1 MCAHIFPV
9 GTIYHSCIGAIGKMS
24 RLSEALE
31 NGSESAVQSTDIL
44 FWLKFPSCFS
54 CGMQDSLHPAPFS
67 VCREL
72 YTPPFLTLR
81 DGSSRASWV
90 CGGSTSSLRCQY
102 ILAPC
107 WCVTLAAV
115 CEMSCTTCAGALR
128 DSGCRWICMRLA
140 GYTTRSSEAFHA
152 LQGMQRCACTC
163 SPGTLLD
170 RIANELIAVRVEG
183 AYCSSHPQVLIVS
196 VGSAVSL
203 RASILEYKRRA
214 VEE

>member
-1 MCAHIFPV
+1 MHTSFQQAPLI
-9 GTIYHSCIGAIGKMS
+9 SACIGAIGKMS

-31 NGSESAVQSTDIL
+31 NASESAVQSTDNL
-44 FWLKFPSCFS
+44 FCLKVMSCFS

-72 YTPPFLTLR
+72 YTPPFHTLR

-90 CGGSTSSLRCQY
+90 CGGSTGSLRCQH

-115 CEMSCTTCAGALR
+115 CEMSCTTCAGALS
-128 DSGCRWICMRLA
+128 DSGCRWTCMRLA
-140 GYTTRSSEAFHA
+140 GCTTRSSKAVHE
-152 LQGMQRCACTC
+152 LQGMQPCACTC

-170 RIANELIAVRVEG
+170 RTANELIAVHVEE
-183 AYCSSHPQVLIVS
+183 AHCSSHPQVLIVS

-214 VEE
+214 IEE